1 MTHQKM
7 VHRSTEYVVM
17 RYVENLNW
25 YLVIHGENSSIRGKD
40 VLPIVVGGVLVMLF
54 SLTCQL
60 ASEFI

>member
-1 MTHQKM
+1 M

-17 RYVENLNW
+17 RYIENLNW

-40 VLPIVVGGVLVMLF
+40 VPTIVVGGVLVMLF